1 MPRNSSGDFT
11 LVAGNPVAPGEII
24 ASQWANTTMEDIAE
38 ALSDSLDRR
47 GRGGMLAP
55 FKFADGSRSAPG
67 ATWTNEPNT
76 GLYRA
81 GAGDLRMAVRAN
93 DVMRWRDEDAFIW
106 DNEAFIWR
114 KILTQGGQGG
124 VPEGDTEGEMIVW
137 SEAQQRWV
145 ITNNLTVLGVGDPE
159 QEIVVQGVFRGFEVQ
174 QERTNILVVDFLP
187 DNADDNT
194 MYIVRN

>member
-1 MPRNSSGDFT
+1 MPRDSSGDFN

-24 ASQWANTTMEDIAE
+24 ASQWANTTMEDIAI

-67 ATWTNEPNT
+67 ATWANEPNT

-93 DVMRWRDEDAFIW
+93 DVMRWQDEDAFIW
-106 DNEAFIWR
+106 DNEAAIWR

-124 VPEGDTEGEMIVW
+124 IPEGGDDGEMIVW
-137 SEAQQRWV
+137 SEATQRWV
-145 ITNNLTVLGVGDPE
+145 ITDELRVLGVNDPD
-159 QEIVVQGVFRGFEVQ
+159 QDTFVSGVFYGYEVQ
-174 QERTNILVVDFLP
+174 QPNTKIEVVPNLP
-187 DNADDNT
+187 NDTDPNT

>member
-24 ASQWANTTMEDIAE
+24 ASQWANTTMEDIAL

-81 GAGDLRMAVRAN
+81 GAGDLRMSVRAN
-93 DVMRWRDEDAFIW
+93 DVMRWRDDAAYIW
-106 DNEAFIWR
+106 NSDEAVWE
-114 KILTQGGQGG
+114 KILSRADIPDGTQDGQTIRWND
-124 VPEGDTEGEMIVW
+124 GD
-137 SEAQQRWV
+137 QRWN
-145 ITNNLTVLGVGDPE
+145 ITSVFRVMADGEVLGLFKGSN
-159 QEIVVQGVFRGFEVQ
+159 VQ
-174 QERTNILVVDFLP
+174 QPYSRIESVDILP
-187 DNADDNT
+187 PEPDDNT
-194 MYIVRN
+194 LYIVRL